1 MYMNL
6 SKILFRIGAK
16 YRNPS
21 LWNHYSKLKKTEKYS
36 FEELK
41 AYQEFHLRKYLSY
54 VGETSV
60 YYKDLFQKLGINPKT
75 ITLKDFFNIPVI
87 SKRELLSRKSES
99 YQEKKSEKEFLC
111 ETSGTSGE
119 VLTFYRNE
127 SWDSFNRASMLRG
140 YSWHGVKP
148 WESNLYFWGYNTDV
162 SERRKIRFFDF
173 LLNRYRMFDYDEKSL
188 FSLEKKLP
196 KVKYIEG
203 YSSVIY
209 ELAKLMEKRG
219 INPKNLKMIK
229 GTSEKIYP
237 HYQDVVKKVFG
248 HKIVSEYGAAETGII
263 AFECAEGNM
272 HINMEGVYVE
282 TDENNEIIVTN
293 FHSHSFPII
302 RYKLGDSVIL
312 APVDK
317 KCKCGLQ
324 HPIIEEINGRIG
336 KSILGENKKYPSL
349 TLYYVFKNIYLKH
362 KVQINYQA
370 HQTEKGKLD
379 IWLKEDVSEKM
390 KDLILL
396 EAYKYFETDIDLN
409 ILHRTNFRQ
418 KSGKLRDFITTID

>member
-1 MYMNL
+1 MMNL
-6 SKILFRIGAK
+6 SKILFQIGAK

-21 LWNHYSKLKKTEKYS
+21 LWKHYSELKQTEKYS
-36 FEELK
+36 FEELQ
-41 AYQEFHLRKYLSY
+41 AYQEFRLKKLLSFI
-54 VGETSV
+54 GLNSA
-60 YYKDLFQKLGINPKT
+60 YYKELFQKSGINPQT
-75 ITLKDFFNIPVI
+75 LTLKDFFNIPI
-87 SKRELLSRKSES
+87 TSKSELLSRKPDI
-99 YQEKKSEKEFLC
+99 YQEKKFEKEFLC

-148 WESNLYFWGYNTDV
+148 WESNLYFWGYNTGA
-162 SERRKIRFFDF
+162 SERRRIRFFDF

-188 FSLEKKLP
+188 LSLEKKLP
-196 KVKYIEG
+196 NVKYIEG

-209 ELAKLMEKRG
+209 ELANLMEKRG
-219 INPKNLKMIK
+219 IIHKNLKMIK

-248 HKIVSEYGAAETGII
+248 HKIISEYGAAETGII
-263 AFECAEGNM
+263 AFECSKGNM

-293 FHSHSFPII
+293 LHSYSFPII
-302 RYKLGDSVIL
+302 RYKLGDSVVL
-312 APVDK
+312 APRNK

-324 HPIIEEINGRIG
+324 HPIIEEINGRVG

-370 HQTEKGKLD
+370 HQVEKGKLD
-379 IWLKEDVSEKM
+379 IWLKEEVSDKM
-390 KDLILL
+390 KDLILV
-396 EAYKYFETDIDLN
+396 EAHKYFDTDIDLN
-409 ILHRTNFRQ
+409 ILHRTNFREQ
-418 KSGKLRDFITTID
+418 SGKLRDFITTID